1 MKNELPKT
9 LALNGLIL
17 AILSLLLLGVA
28 LAADSGAGSVETKD
42 VVARV
47 GSAEVT
53 STQLTSHDEAEL
65 QNAQSKLL
73 HARYDLYV
81 AQRSALNKAIDQELL
96 TQEARKE
103 QVSVDELLKRHV
115 ESQIKEPSEET
126 LQIYYMGTQKPEPY
140 ATARDKIRAY
150 IHELQRKK
158 FEADYLAKL
167 RTGEAVRIMLVP
179 PHLSVGPGESPLG
192 GEQGASV
199 TLVEFADYQ
208 CPYCRKAEP
217 ELQRLREEFKG
228 KLRYAFRDFPLPMHE
243 YAEKAAESA
252 RCAGRQGAF
261 WQMHDR
267 MFEGDGENLGVPQL
281 KTIAQQLKLNTD
293 QFDHCLDSGA
303 TAAAVQKDMNE
314 GKQLG
319 LSGTPSFFVNGYFL
333 SGAVSY
339 DMIHDLVAQ
348 QAQLQGS
355 PAHAAADSSKSV
367 ADCDGSHDKPA
378 RLAQADICELPRVYK
393 HRGSGS

>member
-1 MKNELPKT
+1 MKNKLPWT
-9 LALNGLIL
+9 LALPAMII
-17 AILSLLLLGVA
+17 AIVSIPVFVA
-28 LAADSGAGSVETKD
+28 AFATDSGADSVDMKG

-47 GSAEVT
+47 GSGEVT
-53 STQLTSHDEAEL
+53 SAQLTSHDEAEL

-81 AQRSALNKAIDQELL
+81 AQRNALNKAIDDELL
-96 TQEARKE
+96 AQEARKE
-103 QVSVDELLKRHV
+103 QVTVDQLLKRHV

-150 IHELQRKK
+150 IHQLQQKK
-158 FEADYLAKL
+158 LQSDYVAKL
-167 RTGEAVRIMLVP
+167 RAGETVRVMLEP
-179 PHLSVGPGESPLG
+179 PRLNVGPGDNPPG
-192 GEQGASV
+192 GEEAASV

-243 YAEKAAESA
+243 YAEKAAEGA

-261 WQMHDR
+261 WQMHER
-267 MFEGDGENLGVPQL
+267 MFQGDGENLGVPQI
-281 KTIAQQLKLNTD
+281 KVIAQQLKLNTD

-339 DMIHDLVAQ
+339 DMIQDLVAQ
-348 QAQLQGS
+348 QLQLQS
-355 PAHAAADSSKSV
+355 SHSHVAADSSKST
-367 ADCDGSHDKPA
+367 AICAHGRDERAHLA
-378 RLAQADICELPRVYK
+378 RADICELPSAPSR
-393 HRGSGS
+393 RGSGS